1 MENTL
6 IHGKTG
12 LGKTTGYMFNKVTEM
27 IEHHENL
34 IIVDE
39 KKEYFRTFGKE
50 LKEEGYKTLV
60 INLDEAEKSNGF
72 NILELPYSL
81 YQRNKKDLSLRIL
94 TLIYK
99 ELLFNKN
106 DKEDSFWVN
115 AAANY
120 LVGLTILLFQNGSK
134 KEINLGSVYVL
145 MMEYERKSYD
155 KLKSYLESISVTNS
169 LYAYLSGTILAPV
182 DTRGG
187 IIATA
192 KERMSLYIGSDSILN
207 LLCQNDISLN
217 NLETPYA
224 LFIFNNEDYS
234 GIANTILDEIFLHL
248 KNYNLI
254 LDNAD
259 DLNKL
264 SKLDYCLENNQINQ
278 VNTYYISRD
287 KEDLVTKY
295 SKNTLNKFSNI
306 IDMEKGQII
315 TRKIGNYT
323 NLVAG
328 KNEIII
334 RVKMCILIPKKSN

>member
-12 LGKTTGYMFNKVTEM
+12 SGKTTGYMFNKVQEM
-27 IEHHENL
+27 INHQENL

-50 LKEEGYKTLV
+50 LEEAGYKTLV
-60 INLDEAEKSNGF
+60 INLEEAEKSNGF

-81 YQRNKKDLSLRIL
+81 YQKNKKDLSLRIL
-94 TLIYK
+94 TLIYR
-99 ELLFNKN
+99 EMLFNKN

-120 LVGLTILLFQNGSK
+120 LVGLTLLLFQNGSE
-134 KEINLGSVYVL
+134 KEINLGSVYAL

-155 KLKSYLESISVTNS
+155 KLKNYLESLSVTNS
-169 LYAYLSGTILAPV
+169 LYAYLSGTILAPI

-192 KERMSLYIGSDSILN
+192 KERMSLYIGSESILN
-207 LLCQNDISLN
+207 LLCQNDISLD

-234 GIANTILDEIFLHL
+234 GITNAILDEIFLQL
-248 KNYNLI
+248 QNYNLI

-259 DLNKL
+259 NLNKL
-264 SKLDYCLENNQINQ
+264 GKLDYCLENNQINQ

-287 KEDLVTKY
+287 KENLTAKY
-295 SKNTLNKFSNI
+295 GRNTLNKFSNI

-323 NLVAG
+323 NLPSLNNS
-328 KNEIII
+328 KNVYINPQKI
-334 RVKMCILIPKKSN
+334 KLN